1 MVKEM
6 KGRSSKRN
14 SLGVWNTPKQT
25 VEVLIH
31 TQQTFRLRAC
41 VRFLLSLFF
50 VIFLI
55 SEIFSL
61 PEVSFVEGDGWE
73 ASVFRVVPRLYVFR
87 LLREEDKS
95 PHLLFNIL
103 FVLLYFWKFLF
114 SYDSSNVLATVLCPL
129 WFFFTV
135 PLMFRRG
142 RASSLVS
149 KPDLVRDSE

>member
-1 MVKEM
+1 MENEILLESGTLQNKQW
-6 KGRSSKRN
+6 KCSSTLNRP
-14 SLGVWNTPKQT
+14 SGPELV
-25 VEVLIH
+25 
-31 TQQTFRLRAC
+31 
-41 VRFLLSLFF
+41 FLSFYGTRLSLFF

-55 SEIFSL
+55 SEIFPL

-73 ASVFRVVPRLYVFR
+73 ASVFRVVPRLNVFR

-95 PHLLFNIL
+95 PHLLFNVV

-129 WFFFTV
+129 WFFIFTV
-135 PLMFRRG
+135 LLMFRRG

-149 KPDLVRDSE
+149 KHDLVRDLE